1 MRDMHRERLG
11 ATPIRFHRQRREVCF
26 IVKERRLGHEVEEPV
41 IIPWE
46 SLMAWAVEGYGATQ
60 YGTTRQY
67 GLGIGYAHPKTGKW
81 LNTEGLT
88 AGMALSLGEWEV
100 LRAYMEYELNSLDEV
115 QDRLGLRAPGD
126 PPHQG
131 VHTIRNARRKLHQS
145 LRERP
150 SLWRYLYA
158 IGWYF
163 INAMTL
169 WTLPGYLAER
179 EHRLIQQQRPQL
191 KLPEVEEWSK
201 PLPKEQWAKPSEEL
215 VRLSAEVRRIREC
228 DPQRPVE
235 EVFAE
240 AYRKEGIEA

>member
-1 MRDMHRERLG
+1 MHRERLK

-26 IVKERRLGHEVEEPV
+26 IVKEQRLQHEVEQPV
-41 IIPWE
+41 IVPWE
-46 SLMAWAVEGYGATQ
+46 SLMAWAVEGHGATQ

-81 LNTEGLT
+81 LKSEGLT
-88 AGMALSLGEWEV
+88 PGMALSLGEWEV
-100 LRAYMEYELNSLDEV
+100 LRAYMEYELHSLDEV
-115 QDRLGLRAPGD
+115 QDPLGLRAPGD

-131 VHTIRNARRKLHQS
+131 VHTIRNARRKLHNS

-150 SLWRYLYA
+150 SFWRYLYA
-158 IGWYF
+158 VGWYF
-163 INAMTL
+163 IHALSL

-179 EHRLIQQQRPQL
+179 EHRNIQRQRPQY

-215 VRLSAEVRRIREC
+215 MRLSEEVRRIRQR
-228 DPQRPVE
+228 DPQQSIE

-240 AYRKEGIEA
+240 AYRRQGVEA